1 MVDCECEASRSSRN
15 PMLQC
20 DICSNYKHSECYGYL
35 GTRLYPMDFACYTC
49 LQSFDKDLLKNMQ
62 SVCVKR
68 RVLNFLQQGGN
79 ATELGELINK
89 DDSSVLRILGEWVVS
104 IAHVRRLYIINIS
117 GWVILATWA
126 NWSVRL
132 STEGCIALNK
142 RRVKGEG
149 KAGEEADVRFIG
161 NGDYFQPHKDI
172 QHLVRLRFPRVV
184 ILLNY

>member
-1 MVDCECEASRSSRN
+1 MLSSHEAASPTRKLSRLLLCFSNQSDFDLSTELNQDMVDCECEASRSSRN

-89 DDSSVLRILGEWVVS
+89 DDSSVLRILGE
-104 IAHVRRLYIINIS
+104 
-117 GWVILATWA
+117 
-126 NWSVRL
+126 
-132 STEGCIALNK
+132 
-142 RRVKGEG
+142 
-149 KAGEEADVRFIG
+149 
-161 NGDYFQPHKDI
+161 
-172 QHLVRLRFPRVV
+172 
-184 ILLNY
+184 